1 MAVLGRN
8 MLDNHGP
15 YIRFSVVDFPIDKGN
30 LSKGNVFIELSEDL
44 LSAYCSMTKS
54 YSPFDIYSDY
64 QFEKPYDIYEFT
76 AKLLL
81 WELQLS
87 RTPEYYFSAVY
98 DDIQPSKV
106 GKSTHAEL
114 KADMLETLHFIVGE
128 MHKAATLKKC
138 VHIIGI

>member
-1 MAVLGRN
+1 MTVLGRN
-8 MLDNHGP
+8 VLDNHGP
-15 YIRFSVVDFPIDKGN
+15 YIRFSVLDYPVDKGK

-44 LSAYCSMTKS
+44 LSAYCSMTRS
-54 YSPFDIYSDY
+54 YSPFDHYSDS

-81 WELQLS
+81 WEWQLS
-87 RTPEYYFSAVY
+87 RTPENYFGTVF
-98 DDIQPSKV
+98 DDIQPNK
-106 GKSTHAEL
+106 GGINTHAEL

-128 MHKAATLKKC
+128 MHKAAALKNG